1 MPPFRRELTTVDEI
15 VELSRRSLP
24 SDHNKPIAVED
35 NLLAPQRTY
44 AAPFPN
50 GGGGCVG
57 GEHQAAA
64 HQAGQAAAKLRPQ
77 LSIGSYVDYL
87 RFKWKRGEDAA
98 RLCEALAQAGL
109 SPSATNC

>member
-1 MPPFRRELTTVDEI
+1 MPPFRRELATVDEI

-24 SDHNKPIAVED
+24 GDHNKLIAVED

-57 GEHQAAA
+57 GEHQGARKRRS
-64 HQAGQAAAKLRPQ
+64 GP
-77 LSIGSYVDYL
+77 IGKTTTLFHGAIQTS
-87 RFKWKRGEDAA
+87 RSPAPCSEQIERG
-98 RLCEALAQAGL
+98 R
-109 SPSATNC
+109 SVPY